1 MQNRALRDLL
11 GLRKGGKEMK
21 KVFSI
26 LLALALIVTLFGA
39 CAGKNT
45 DNNTNSTTDADA
57 KNGKLKIITT
67 IFPPYDFARNIV
79 SDMADVKML
88 LPLGSESHSFE
99 PSTQDIVEIQ
109 NCDIFICIGG
119 ESEKWVEKVM
129 DSLDTEKVKVISLL
143 DLVDA
148 KEEEVVE
155 GMEAGEEEEEK
166 GSAKVEY
173 DEHVWTSPVNAK
185 VITESLSKAIC
196 EKDADNAEY
205 YKANTASYVEK
216 LDKLDKDFRDTV
228 STAKRDRI
236 VVADR
241 FPFRYL
247 CDEYGIRYSAA
258 FAGCSASTDPSANT
272 VKYLINK
279 VNEEKIPVV
288 FYIEFSQKTVAN
300 TVLAS
305 TNAKG
310 MELHSC
316 HNISQEDFDNGIG
329 YIELMNRNLDALT
342 EALN

>member
-1 MQNRALRDLL
+1 MKRLL
-11 GLRKGGKEMK
+11 
-21 KVFSI
+21 SI
-26 LLALALIVTLFGA
+26 LLVLVMVITVFGA
-39 CAGKNT
+39 CAKKPAE
-45 DNNTNSTTDADA
+45 NNTTEKQKEN
-57 KNGKLKIITT
+57 NGKLKIITT
-67 IFPPYDFARNIV
+67 IFPPYDFAKNIV
-79 SDMADVKML
+79 SDMADVTML

-99 PSTQDIVEIQ
+99 PTTQDIVAIQ
-109 NCDIFICIGG
+109 NCDVFICIGG

-155 GMEAGEEEEEK
+155 GMEAEEEEE
-166 GSAKVEY
+166 GGAKVEY
-173 DEHVWTSPVNAK
+173 DEHVWTSPVNAER
-185 VITESLSKAIC
+185 ITKSICDAIC
-196 EKDADNAEY
+196 EKDEANAKEY
-205 YKANTASYVEK
+205 QYNALTYIARLEK
-216 LDKLDKDFRDTV
+216 LDSDYREMV
-228 STAKRDRI
+228 SSAKRDRI

-247 CDEYGIRYSAA
+247 CDEYNIKYSAA

-279 VNEEKIPVV
+279 VNEEKIPVI

-300 TVLAS
+300 TVLQS
-305 TNAKG
+305 TDAKA

-316 HNISQEDFDNGIG
+316 HNVSAEDFNNGVG
-329 YIELMNRNLDALT
+329 YIELMTRNLDALR

>member
-1 MQNRALRDLL
+1 
-11 GLRKGGKEMK
+11 MK
-21 KVFSI
+21 RIISI
-26 LLALALIVTLFGA
+26 LLFLAIVVTLFGA
-39 CAGKNT
+39 CAKKPS
-45 DNNTNSTTDADA
+45 DIKENS
-57 KNGKLKIITT
+57 GKLKIITT

-79 SDMADVKML
+79 SDKADVKML

-99 PSTQDIVEIQ
+99 PSTQDIVAIQ

-129 DSLDTEKVKVISLL
+129 DSLDTSKVKVVSLI
-143 DLVDA
+143 DLVDV
-148 KEEEVVE
+148 KQEEIVE
-155 GMEAGEEEEEK
+155 GMEKEDEEEEK
-166 GSAKVEY
+166 GGAVIEY

-185 VITESLSKAIC
+185 KITEAISDAVC
-196 EKDADNAEY
+196 EKDSKNAEY
-205 YKANTASYVEK
+205 YKQNTAVYTEK
-216 LDKLDKDFRDTV
+216 LDKLDEDFRDMV

-247 CDEYGIRYSAA
+247 CDEYSLKYSAA

-279 VNEEKIPVV
+279 VNDEKIPVI

-300 TVLAS
+300 TVLQS
-305 TNAKG
+305 TKAKA

-316 HNISQEDFDNGIG
+316 HNVSKEDFDSGVG
-329 YIELMNRNLDALT
+329 YIELMNRNLEALR

>member
-1 MQNRALRDLL
+1 MMKRLL
-11 GLRKGGKEMK
+11 
-21 KVFSI
+21 SI
-26 LLALALIVTLFGA
+26 LLVLVMVITVFGA
-39 CAGKNT
+39 CAKKPAE
-45 DNNTNSTTDADA
+45 NNTTEKQKEN
-57 KNGKLKIITT
+57 NGKLKIITT
-67 IFPPYDFARNIV
+67 IFPPYDFAKNIV
-79 SDMADVKML
+79 SDMADVTML

-99 PSTQDIVEIQ
+99 PTTQDIVAIQ
-109 NCDIFICIGG
+109 NCDVFICIGG

-155 GMEAGEEEEEK
+155 GMEAEEEEE
-166 GSAKVEY
+166 GGAKVEY
-173 DEHVWTSPVNAK
+173 DEHVWTSPVNAER
-185 VITESLSKAIC
+185 ITKSICDAIC
-196 EKDADNAEY
+196 EKDEANAKEY
-205 YKANTASYVEK
+205 QYNALTYIARLEK
-216 LDKLDKDFRDTV
+216 LDSDYREMV
-228 STAKRDRI
+228 SSAKRDRI

-247 CDEYGIRYSAA
+247 CDEYNIKYSAA

-279 VNEEKIPVV
+279 VNEEKIPVI

-300 TVLAS
+300 TVLQS
-305 TNAKG
+305 TDAKA

-316 HNISQEDFDNGIG
+316 HNVSAEDFNNGVG
-329 YIELMNRNLDALT
+329 YIELMTRNLDALR